1 MLDFHKA
8 KPIKR
13 LAAYLIDLILLL
25 VITLG
30 VVLGMYSAMD
40 YQTYEQKYEMY
51 CEKYGQLHGV
61 DLSASRADQAEL
73 SEAEQEKYMAA
84 WEALNGD
91 ADAIDSIKQML
102 RITLLSLIVG
112 LFVAYVILEV
122 MLPLIFKNG
131 QTIGKKLLGLCVMH
145 KYHVRV
151 GVMQMIYRTILGKY
165 FIETMIPVVMLVLSN
180 YGVLGTTASLVLSAI
195 AMTQG
200 FIVLM
205 SQANCGIHDK
215 IFNTVV
221 ADFKKQHI
229 FATWNE
235 RFDFE
240 EAYEKEM
247 AEREAAYGG

>member
-13 LAAYLIDLILLL
+13 LAAYVIDLILL
-25 VITLG
+25 VAITAG
-30 VVLGMYSAMD
+30 VWYAIYSATD
-40 YQTYEQKYEMY
+40 YNACDKEFQSYIDQYAQK
-51 CEKYGQLHGV
+51 HGV
-61 DLSASRADQAEL
+61 DLNIPSNEIQNYPE
-73 SEAEQEKYMAA
+73 EVQKKYN
-84 WEALNGD
+84 EALLDLND
-91 ADAIDSIKQML
+91 DKQAMSVYAQKAK
-102 RITLLSLIVG
+102 INLLAAMVG
-112 LFVAYVILEV
+112 LFAAYVILEV
-122 MLPLIFKNG
+122 MIPLIFKNG
-131 QTIGKKLLGLCVMH
+131 QTVGKKIMGLCVMH

-151 GVMQMIYRTILGKY
+151 GFMQIIYRSILGKY
-165 FIETMIPVVMLVLSN
+165 FIETLIPVEMLILKN
-180 YGVLGTTASLVLSAI
+180 YGVLGTTASLIMAII

-215 IFNTVV
+215 LFNTVV

-229 FATWNE
+229 FDNWDE

-247 AEREAAYGG
+247 AEREAKYGG

>member
-13 LAAYLIDLILLL
+13 LAAYLIDLILL
-25 VITLG
+25 VAITAG
-30 VVLGMYSAMD
+30 VAVGMFAKMD
-40 YQTYEQKYEMY
+40 YKSYEEKFEAS
-51 CEKYGQLHGV
+51 CEKYGQQFGV

-84 WEALNGD
+84 WEALNADEEAMD
-91 ADAIDSIKQML
+91 AVKQKL
-102 RITLLSLIVG
+102 RIELVSAMVG
-112 LFVAYVILEV
+112 LLVGYVILEIMV
-122 MLPLIFKNG
+122 PLILKNG
-131 QTIGKKLLGLCVMH
+131 QTVGKKIMNLCVMH

-151 GVMQMIYRTILGKY
+151 GFMQIIYRTILGKY
-165 FIETMIPVVMLVLSN
+165 FIETLIPVAMLILSD
-180 YGVLGTTASLVLSAI
+180 YGVLGMTASLVLGII
-195 AMTQG
+195 AMVQG
-200 FIVLM
+200 FIVMM

-215 IFNTVV
+215 LFNTVV

-229 FATWNE
+229 FDTWND